1 MAQDHN
7 DQDNPSMAWAKAS
20 RRRAMRSSTIDTLDS
35 SVTSSEPLQPT
46 AAGSAGPVALAA
58 LGTNAWAMSVG
69 WTLLSADVSM
79 TRTLLASS
87 CLVLLWASSLLHAR
101 SRSES
106 MRLAACWLLLCVFPL
121 SLALALC
128 LGDDVARE
136 RTHSALSLPLSA
148 LALLAYGAA
157 AVQSCRA
164 PLPLLPVTSHAR
176 KAERPHAPEAG
187 RTLRLVGSGILLAGA
202 GAIALIAPLVSGY
215 PQLKAAW
222 GEAAG
227 AGSVLAAVVGG
238 ALAVS
243 VVGLELGALYRS
255 KQGAAPLTRRQRTNR
270 VATWLFAALVGL
282 VLYGVLQP

>member
-1 MAQDHN
+1 
-7 DQDNPSMAWAKAS
+7 
-20 RRRAMRSSTIDTLDS
+20 MRSSMIDTLDS
-35 SVTSSEPLQPT
+35 PVTSSEPLQPT

-79 TRTLLASS
+79 THALLASGG
-87 CLVLLWASSLLHAR
+87 LAVLWASSLLHAR

-128 LGDDVARE
+128 LGDEVARE
-136 RTHSALSLPLSA
+136 RTHSALSLPRSA

-176 KAERPHAPEAG
+176 KAERPQAPEAG
-187 RTLRLVGSGILLAGA
+187 RTLRLVASGILLAGS
-202 GAIALIAPLVSGY
+202 GAIALIAPLMSGY

-222 GEAAG
+222 GDAAG

-243 VVGLELGALYRS
+243 IVGLELGALYRS
-255 KQGAAPLTRRQRTNR
+255 KQGASVLTRRQRTNR
-270 VATWLFAALVGL
+270 MATWLFAALVGA
-282 VLYGVLQP
+282 VLYGILQP